1 MRFLI
6 QQKYKMESLRF
17 LIQQKNY
24 KMEEFFFRRLLGRP
38 LSCYCRAAI
47 FKHVLQSE
55 LIIIDQ

>member
-24 KMEEFFFRRLLGRP
+24 KMEEFFFAD
-38 LSCYCRAAI
+38 Y
-47 FKHVLQSE
+47 
-55 LIIIDQ
+55 